1 MAKVFDINTPRLSNL
16 RLRLINDTDSNAINV
31 IAPQLESLTIIDCS
45 IKDLN
50 IQSGFSSF
58 YYKGYDPPQWF
69 KKCFHSVNKVT
80 ISLSIYFSNQP
91 YMQEEA
97 RGIINLLQDL
107 RSVRFLTLNVDIVEC
122 ISSFPELVSGQP
134 SPFSNLISLKV
145 DCGTRDTCKVNISTE
160 ARKFLLEKSPTAT
173 FTVKEQ
179 HTEAMKEKEV
189 KEQIK
194 ADIEDLLRKL
204 KALLE
209 QDSIITE
216 KKVVIE
222 NLLNDIQKI
231 WTKKKETQIESS
243 ERVQIEEIVSR
254 LRDIVDMLMQLVND
268 LEPLISKTMQ
278 IRCLLCILP
287 KRHREHMVAYYRQ
300 HGQVVAQATALIT
313 RQASLKDFVY
323 KMMDALE
330 PLIARQVE
338 QVEALSALQASKTKI
353 IGAFRS
359 SISQV
364 VSSTRHPLPS
374 QTSSSSTIVPTP
386 STSTQ
391 VSTTQC
397 HEL

>member
-216 KKVVIE
+216 KK
-222 NLLNDIQKI
+222 
-231 WTKKKETQIESS
+231 
-243 ERVQIEEIVSR
+243 
-254 LRDIVDMLMQLVND
+254 
-268 LEPLISKTMQ
+268 TMQ